1 VDACLGLPGVSS
13 QQLDSGNSGDSGAL
27 ELDISDSMLPVVAQ
41 CSTRDTVQTCVLVVS
56 LVDTI
61 TWRVVSTTFELRTT
75 RAVTV
80 AFAPHSG
87 GLTQMLP
94 LSHFD
99 VQVALIHRHSSGEHI
114 FQVHTT
120 ARGAAMLIT
129 TRVVGMM
136 QLSRTELDHRLG
148 GCDRMS
154 FDNSSTPTDSP
165 EMRLQLNISSSTLS
179 YWQAGATV
187 SVVKVLF
194 ALQQLGDERDVMD
207 VAAVRDVRL
216 MEPVCAPVLLES
228 RYFVGQVWSVAG
240 MGAEA
245 VARMQLL
252 GPSAVSRTARGKL
265 DSLITFIAE
274 STLKGSPPMTMRRI
288 LAVHLRGLAAP
299 AALVN
304 ATQLSLGV
312 RDFTPAFREWCFSEP
327 ASCHLEYI
335 SARHGRSNVLQ
346 LASCNAT
353 HQDDAVRWLK
363 DNYGVMHDAG
373 HVAAVCAQQRA
384 MRPFASQAV
393 LVNTMQYTS
402 RQAGRWN
409 TNQDPLAQEIRSR
422 VWVDFEL
429 GGL

>member
-1 VDACLGLPGVSS
+1 
-13 QQLDSGNSGDSGAL
+13 
-27 ELDISDSMLPVVAQ
+27 
-41 CSTRDTVQTCVLVVS
+41 
-56 LVDTI
+56 
-61 TWRVVSTTFELRTT
+61 
-75 RAVTV
+75 
-80 AFAPHSG
+80 
-87 GLTQMLP
+87 
-94 LSHFD
+94 
-99 VQVALIHRHSSGEHI
+99 
-114 FQVHTT
+114 VHTT

-136 QLSRTELDHRLG
+136 QLSLAELDQRLG
-148 GCDRMS
+148 DCDRLS
-154 FDNSSTPTDSP
+154 HENGTIITASP
-165 EMRLQLNISSSTLS
+165 ETRLQLNLSSSTLS

-194 ALQQLGDERDVMD
+194 ALQQLSDERDVMD
-207 VAAVRDVRL
+207 VAAVRDVHL
-216 MEPVCAPVLLES
+216 MGPVCDSVLLES

-252 GPSAVSRTARGKL
+252 GPSAASRTARGKL
-265 DSLITFIAE
+265 DSLVTFIAE
-274 STLKGSPPMTMRRI
+274 STLVGSPPMTLRRI
-288 LAVHLRGLAAP
+288 LAVHLRGLAA
-299 AALVN
+299 AAAPVN
-304 ATQLSLGV
+304 ATQLSAGV

-335 SARHGRSNVLQ
+335 SARHGRTNVLQ

-363 DNYGVMHDAG
+363 TNYGVTHDAG
-373 HVAAVCAQQRA
+373 HVAAVCAEQRA

-409 TNQDPLAQEIRSR
+409 TNQDPHAQEIRSR

-429 GGL
+429 V